1 MYKIVTGRSVVK
13 LPSYIEWYT
22 GSGLRSSHFDNYSLV
37 SRITPRI
44 ILNPNYD
51 YNDDNSNEP
60 AHCFSKFSNNFFYR
74 SVIAWNKLPLKIRKA
89 ENYNV
94 FKNGLENFLWL
105 KFYDESL
112 EDESL
117 EEENFE
123 EVT

>member
-1 MYKIVTGRSVVK
+1 M
-13 LPSYIEWYT
+13 
-22 GSGLRSSHFDNYSLV
+22 V

-60 AHCFSKFSNNFFYR
+60 VHCFSKFSNNFFYR

-89 ENYNV
+89 ENYKV
-94 FKNGLENFLWL
+94 FINGLEKVLWS

-112 EDESL
+112 EDENL
-117 EEENFE
+117 GEENFE
-123 EVT
+123 EVISNPGQVF